1 MIKGKLVAIDLAKSI
16 FQVAI
21 FSARTKRPISNKSLS
36 RTQLNTFLQQLPP
49 CTIAL
54 EACGGAH
61 YWRGVAKSY
70 GHRVMLLSAQF
81 VKAFRQGHKTDAN
94 DALAIGAA
102 AQAPHVREVPG
113 KEPDRL
119 ALQGV
124 LRIRS
129 SYITDRTAVSN
140 QLRGILAEFGIVMP
154 KGFATLKKQLPT
166 LLADENSM
174 IHPLQREPLR
184 LLLEHFY
191 TLHQRI
197 LTMDSL
203 LRQAVNALPVCQEL
217 QKIKG
222 VGLISASELYV
233 ALGDGTVF
241 ASARAAAAYVGTSP
255 KQYSSGGKVTM
266 IGIGRSAQGSLRS
279 TLITGAL
286 AYVTRAIRSDKPEDQ
301 WIRQQYDKKRS
312 HKHAAVAWANKVVR
326 TAWAMI
332 RYDRPYDLAFEQTR

>member
-21 FSARTKRPISNKSLS
+21 FSARTKRPESNKPLS
-36 RTQLNTFLQQLPP
+36 RGQLHAFLRDLPP

-61 YWRGVAKSY
+61 YWRGVARSH

-81 VKAFRQGHKTDAN
+81 VKAFRQGQKTDAN
-94 DALAIGAA
+94 DALAIGTA
-102 AQAPHVREVPG
+102 AQAPQVREVPG

-119 ALQGV
+119 ALQGL
-124 LRIRS
+124 LRIRA
-129 SYITDRTAVSN
+129 SYITARTAISN
-140 QLRGILAEFGIVMP
+140 QLRGILTEFGVVLP
-154 KGFATLKKQLPT
+154 KGFATLKKRLPE
-166 LLADENSM
+166 LLADENSA

-184 LLLEHFY
+184 SLLQHFHA
-191 TLHQRI
+191 LHQNI
-197 LTMDSL
+197 LEMDRY
-203 LRQAVNALPVCQEL
+203 LRQAVKALTVCQQL

-222 VGLISASELYV
+222 VGLIGASELYV

-241 ASARAAAAYVGTSP
+241 ASARAAAAYVGTAP
-255 KQYSSGGKVTM
+255 KQYSSGGKVNM
-266 IGIGRSAQGSLRS
+266 IGIGRSAQVSLRS

-286 AYVTRAIRSDKPEDQ
+286 SYVSRAIRSDKPEDQ
-301 WIRQQYDKKRS
+301 WVRRQYEKKRS

-332 RYDRPYDLAFEQTR
+332 RYDRPYDLAFELTR